1 MKLLKVSID
10 ELYTKEH
17 SITSLILP
25 PSIILCVSDQLNTI
39 KNIHFPSFR
48 KEIEFNTFTHY
59 QEKLYLTSDDGDF
72 NNWYCTLKEFF
83 PTSMSDPFLTPFSG
97 FFLGEENST
106 QSKIEIC
113 NKDWNIASYLVHYT
127 VDNENL
133 VSFYREKIEQKHLT

>member
-1 MKLLKVSID
+1 MKTYLPYYISLLHPSLANMKLLKVSID

-97 FFLGEENST
+97 FFSRR
-106 QSKIEIC
+106 
-113 NKDWNIASYLVHYT
+113 
-127 VDNENL
+127 
-133 VSFYREKIEQKHLT
+133 RE